1 MTEDL
6 FWLVV
11 AASMVV
17 IAVSLAT
24 IAWAA
29 VQLPKDARRT
39 ADETNALVTV
49 LRDEVPPTLVALQRA
64 SQSLDQLAGESASRL
79 LILDQLADEAEAT
92 MVAVRDLSSSVHEIV
107 RGPAETVSGVK
118 RSARM
123 VGGGIATGADRLR
136 RVITGDHEDGSERPS

>member
-1 MTEDL
+1 MTQEL

-11 AASMVV
+11 AISMVV
-17 IAVSLAT
+17 IAASLAA

-29 VQLPKDARRT
+29 VQLARDARRT
-39 ADETNALVTV
+39 ADGTNVLMTV
-49 LRDEVPPTLVALQRA
+49 LRDEVPPTLVSLQRA
-64 SQSLDQLAGESASRL
+64 SVSLDQLAGESASRL

-92 MVAVRDLSSSVHEIV
+92 MVAVRDLSASVHEIV
-107 RGPAETVSGVK
+107 RGPADTVSGVK

-136 RVITGDHEDGSERPS
+136 RVITGDHESD